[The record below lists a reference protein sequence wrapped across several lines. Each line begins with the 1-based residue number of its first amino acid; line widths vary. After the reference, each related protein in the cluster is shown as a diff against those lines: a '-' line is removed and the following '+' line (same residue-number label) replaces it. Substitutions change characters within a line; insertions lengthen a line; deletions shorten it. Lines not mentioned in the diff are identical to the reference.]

1 MACILHC
8 ILSIWERQ
16 PEYTVAATI
25 SNNNG
30 TAENIATTTTT
41 ITTAAAVSAAASA
54 WGLSTA
60 TPDGVALLPLP
71 APMSEWTNASSNGTA
86 VPVYYCQ
93 HTVLQYCYSTL
104 SVECFFI
111 AIYILDALMKL
122 YYTGKKK
129 YWKNHQHKVYL
140 FTITA
145 IAVDWVLFISGAT
158 TIRVARVL
166 RPGVALVRSRM
177 LRKTAFN
184 FIVMMPELLSLFLW
198 FFGCFVLWFAF
209 VAVFLFA
216 DEMHEFVYEST
227 GQPFEIPTAFDSIPQ
242 AFLRLIV
249 LFSSENYPYL
259 LLPAWASSTGS
270 FTFFFSF
277 TFIGTFFL
285 RSIVLAYIVH
295 IYMGVAKK
303 QVAKERRKE
312 WKGLVKAFN
321 LLDHERKGFINYD
334 MWSSIMS
341 MLRPA
346 ANEEEVTFLF
356 NLIDRESNGQV
367 DCLDFLDLREV
378 CQLSLKE
385 VTASEEAEAD
395 GVEEDSVAM
404 KAAKVC
410 GRPGL
415 ALFLCVTNSVVGC
428 VRWYGMST
436 RLEVGL
442 LIAHVVLSAAMV
454 VGAVAKLAIATK
466 GVPAAP
472 KLSESGFRLLH
483 PTPTSVD
490 GVDWVDAVLSVVSIV
505 LYSWALSVG
514 AAHKAAPAVLVAH
527 LATGARPLLLFKSSL
542 RTGLK
547 LGRRLLPP
555 MLFITLFLICV
566 MYFFAILGEELFSG
580 LPGDAGK
587 SVCFN
592 LSFFCPKEGV
602 NVFHAWIHMLT
613 RAHSLVRHAYRFFDL
628 PHPLKDTLNRLNAVT
643 DFLRL
648 VVQCLPCTRQLP
660 PSILGGLLK

>member
-1 MACILHC
+1 
-8 ILSIWERQ
+8 
-16 PEYTVAATI
+16 
-25 SNNNG
+25 
-30 TAENIATTTTT
+30 
-41 ITTAAAVSAAASA
+41 
-54 WGLSTA
+54 
-60 TPDGVALLPLP
+60 
-71 APMSEWTNASSNGTA
+71 
-86 VPVYYCQ
+86 
-93 HTVLQYCYSTL
+93 
-104 SVECFFI
+104 
-111 AIYILDALMKL
+111 
-122 YYTGKKK
+122 
-129 YWKNHQHKVYL
+129 
-140 FTITA
+140 
-145 IAVDWVLFISGAT
+145 
-158 TIRVARVL
+158 
-166 RPGVALVRSRM
+166 
-177 LRKTAFN
+177 
-184 FIVMMPELLSLFLW
+184 
-198 FFGCFVLWFAF
+198 
-209 VAVFLFA
+209 
-216 DEMHEFVYEST
+216 
-227 GQPFEIPTAFDSIPQ
+227 
-242 AFLRLIV
+242 
-249 LFSSENYPYL
+249 
-259 LLPAWASSTGS
+259 
-270 FTFFFSF
+270 
-277 TFIGTFFL
+277 
-285 RSIVLAYIVH
+285 
-295 IYMGVAKK
+295 MGVAKK

-454 VGAVAKLAIATK
+454 VGAVAKLAVATK

-483 PTPTSVD
+483 PTPTLVD

-613 RAHSLVRHAYRFFDL
+613 RAHSLVRHAHRFFDL
-628 PHPLKDTLNRLNAVT
+628 PHPMKDTLNRLNAVT

-660 PSILGGLLK
+660 PSILLMGYSSTDPIRDESY